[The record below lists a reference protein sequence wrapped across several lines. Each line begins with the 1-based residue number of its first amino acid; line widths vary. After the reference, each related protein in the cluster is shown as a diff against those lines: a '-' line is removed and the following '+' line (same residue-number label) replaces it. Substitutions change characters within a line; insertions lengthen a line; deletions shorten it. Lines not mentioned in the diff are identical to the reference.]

1 MNRAMR
7 VAYQWGVE
15 RLYVHV
21 VADNDGAKTF
31 YLDLGFEVEAEESA
45 AFASGLN
52 RPRRLLLT
60 QVVRDVPE
68 SEC

>member
-1 MNRAMR
+1 
-7 VAYQWGVE
+7 
-15 RLYVHV
+15 
-21 VADNDGAKTF
+21 
-31 YLDLGFEVEAEESA
+31 LGFEVEAEESA